1 MSKLTYRYI
10 LLIGDVLAVAAFVI
24 VGQYFHNMTAMANA
38 ALRAVE
44 QIAAIGLPF
53 ILLAWLLSA
62 YPVHRP
68 ATWAEVGRLL
78 LRSMLAFIYAAPA
91 GLFIRAWLLGQPT
104 VLLAFAGMA
113 LLFSALFVLGWRAIF
128 AVASVALYKRQPQR
142 WKGQMA

>member
-78 LRSMLAFIYAAPA
+78 LRSMLAFIYAGRPVHPR
-91 GLFIRAWLLGQPT
+91 LVAWPT
-104 VLLAFAGMA
+104 DRVARFCRHGA
-113 LLFSALFVLGWRAIF
+113 
-128 AVASVALYKRQPQR
+128 AV
-142 WKGQMA
+142 

>member
-10 LLIGDVLAVAAFVI
+10 LLIGDVLAVAVFVI

-53 ILLAWLLSA
+53 MLLAWLLSA
-62 YPVHRP
+62 YPAHHP
-68 ATWAEVGRLL
+68 ATWTEVGRLL
-78 LRSMLAFIYAAPA
+78 LRSILAFIYAAPA

-104 VLLAFAGMA
+104 VLLAFASMA
-113 LLFSALFVLGWRAIF
+113 LLFSALFVLGWRIIF
-128 AVASVALYKRQPQR
+128 AVVSVALYKRQPRR
-142 WKGQMA
+142 WKEQMA